1 MPVRHIPL
9 FIRFF
14 LLPTEFSRTMTNS
27 QLKTSNLFSSFK
39 EIEAS
44 GSRSVLRFVEEHARD
59 ISMLPVREYFDLQYA
74 YCSALFET
82 GNYRHVIE
90 CTVELL
96 ELSIVHNLDKVD
108 GEDAFRTLLYR
119 RASSL
124 FHLMQ
129 YEECI
134 HVCDQLLRLHPQ
146 FVEAGQLYEKALY
159 QKPIPWIARARALS
173 VALFLFAAA
182 LIAFEV
188 LVISQFAEASW
199 RTGFEYFRNG
209 CFLFGWLLL
218 LGGDIGHR
226 TWAWSRVKHR
236 RMKYLS
242 KRANR
247 N

>member
-1 MPVRHIPL
+1 
-9 FIRFF
+9 
-14 LLPTEFSRTMTNS
+14 MTNPQTKS
-27 QLKTSNLFSSFK
+27 SNLFSTFK
-39 EIEAS
+39 EIEAG

-59 ISMLPVREYFDLQYA
+59 ISMLPVREYFNLQYA

-82 GNYRHVIE
+82 GNYQLVVD

-96 ELSIVHNLDKVD
+96 ELSILDNLKEVD

-124 FHLMQ
+124 FHLMK

-159 QKPIPWIARARALS
+159 QKPIPWIAKARALS

-188 LVISQFAEASW
+188 LVINQFAESTW

-236 RMKYLS
+236 RMKYIS
-242 KRANR
+242 KRNSR
-247 N
+247 KSEF

>member
-1 MPVRHIPL
+1 MTNNPQLKSTPL
-9 FIRFF
+9 F
-14 LLPTEFSRTMTNS
+14 RT
-27 QLKTSNLFSSFK
+27 FK
-39 EIEAS
+39 EIEAA
-44 GSRSVLRFVEEHARD
+44 GSRSVLRFVEENALD
-59 ISMLPVREYFDLQYA
+59 ISRLPVKEYFGLQYA

-82 GNYRHVIE
+82 GNYRLVVE

-96 ELSIVHNLDKVD
+96 ELSILDNLVEVD
-108 GEDAFRTLLYR
+108 GEDAFRTLLFR

-134 HVCDQLLRLHPQ
+134 HVCDQLLRLHPD

-159 QKPIPWIARARALS
+159 QKPIAWIAKARALS

-188 LVISQFAEASW
+188 LVINQFAEANW

-209 CFLFGWLLL
+209 CFLLGWVML

-236 RMKYLS
+236 RMKYIA
-242 KRANR
+242 KRGSR
-247 N
+247 K

>member
-1 MPVRHIPL
+1 MA
-9 FIRFF
+9 
-14 LLPTEFSRTMTNS
+14 NS
-27 QLKTSNLFSSFK
+27 QLKSSPLFRTFK
-39 EIEAS
+39 EIEAD

-59 ISMLPVREYFDLQYA
+59 ISMLPVREYFGLQYA
-74 YCSALFET
+74 YCAALFET
-82 GNYRHVIE
+82 GNYRLVVDGSE
-90 CTVELL
+90 ELL
-96 ELSIVHNLDKVD
+96 ELSIIHNLEEVD

-124 FHLMQ
+124 FYLMR

-134 HVCDQLLRLHPQ
+134 HICDQLLRLHPQ

-159 QKPIPWIARARALS
+159 QKPIAWIARARALS

-188 LVISQFAEASW
+188 LVINQFAEDSW
-199 RTGFEYFRNG
+199 RTGFEYLRNG
-209 CFLFGWLLL
+209 CFLLGWLML

-242 KRANR
+242 KRTNR
-247 N
+247 K